1 MRAFQPDARLVFDP
15 AKAGQ
20 VAPYTP
26 EKVLMSF
33 YAQ

>member
-1 MRAFQPDARLVFDP
+1 MSGFRPDARRVFDP

-26 EKVLMSF
+26 EKVLVSL
-33 YAQ
+33 YA